1 MPNKSS
7 LRVSNAPPK
16 PLLIWDGEC
25 DFCRLWIE
33 RWREITEGKVDYAT
47 YQEAAVRFPEIPVDQ
62 FTRAMAFIKPDGDV
76 FFAADAVYRSLAYR
90 RSRRLLAWSY
100 DRVPGFA
107 AVSETG
113 YGFIARHRNF
123 ASAVTRLLWGNDVR
137 RPTYFWARR
146 WFLRALGTIYLIAFV
161 SLWVQVN
168 GLVGSDG
175 MSPANQFLPAVRA
188 QIGPDAYALLPTLC
202 WFGQSDAFLYFLCG
216 SGVLFSLLLIFGIAP
231 AISLVAL
238 FVLYLSLTIAGPIF
252 FNFQWDVLLLEAGF
266 LSIFFA
272 PWRLWPRRFSV
283 EAVVPAANNF
293 HPAGDMPATA
303 LATPSRQ
310 QEPPVSRAGLFLL
323 KLLLFKL
330 MLMSGV
336 VKLTSGDPSWW
347 NLTALDYHYWSQP
360 LPTVFGWLADKSPEW
375 FKHFSVAFCL
385 AIEIVAPFF
394 IWAPRRLRL
403 GAAGLMIFLQVGI
416 GLTGNYCFFNLLT
429 IALCLLLIDDSATG
443 MSLRG
448 VRGQRGALFVP
459 DRLGAWGAV
468 AVFILTFPIN
478 AWLIFSAFKPLAR
491 PPRALANVYERLEA
505 FRIVNGYGLFRVMTK
520 DRCEIVLEGSTDGID
535 WLPYEFK
542 WKPGD
547 VKRAPGWCAPHQPR
561 LDWQMWFAALETP
574 QENRWLIALVFR
586 LLQGSRDVSGLLSRN
601 PFPDKP
607 PRYIRAMFYRYRFT
621 TVDERHQIGAWWKRE
636 ELREYFPALSL
647 DQFR

>member
-123 ASAVTRLLWGNDVR
+123 ASTVTRLLWGNDVR

-161 SLWVQVN
+161 SLWVQVD
-168 GLVGSDG
+168 GLIGSDG

-188 QIGPDAYALLPTLC
+188 QIGPDAYSLLPTLC

-238 FVLYLSLTIAGPIF
+238 FALYLSLTIAGQIF

-310 QEPPVSRAGLFLL
+310 HEPPVSRAGLFLL

-336 VKLTSGDPSWW
+336 VKP
-347 NLTALDYHYWSQP
+347 HR
-360 LPTVFGWLADKSPEW
+360 
-375 FKHFSVAFCL
+375 
-385 AIEIVAPFF
+385 
-394 IWAPRRLRL
+394 PRRSLLVATVADGVRLVGGQKSGMVQALFCSVLHRDRNCRAVFHL
-403 GAAGLMIFLQVGI
+403 GAAPAATWCRWIDDLFAS
-416 GLTGNYCFFNLLT
+416 GNW
-429 IALCLLLIDDSATG
+429 AHRQLLLFQS
-443 MSLRG
+443 SYNR
-448 VRGQRGALFVP
+448 ALF
-459 DRLGAWGAV
+459 A
-468 AVFILTFPIN
+468 I
-478 AWLIFSAFKPLAR
+478 
-491 PPRALANVYERLEA
+491 
-505 FRIVNGYGLFRVMTK
+505 
-520 DRCEIVLEGSTDGID
+520 
-535 WLPYEFK
+535 
-542 WKPGD
+542 
-547 VKRAPGWCAPHQPR
+547 
-561 LDWQMWFAALETP
+561 
-574 QENRWLIALVFR
+574 
-586 LLQGSRDVSGLLSRN
+586 
-601 PFPDKP
+601 
-607 PRYIRAMFYRYRFT
+607 
-621 TVDERHQIGAWWKRE
+621 
-636 ELREYFPALSL
+636 
-647 DQFR
+647 